1 MSTTSRSRKGAV
13 VKICAPVSA
22 FPTGKMLK
30 GVFPAAGSLHNLVKI
45 LFVSIFEFFK
55 ENILLSHMDKPSK
68 KLFLLDAYALIYRAH
83 FAFTKTP
90 RINSKGHNTSVPF
103 GFSNTLLEV
112 IQKQK
117 PTHIGV
123 AFDTTAKTF
132 RDDIYSE
139 YKSTRQETPE
149 DIRYGIPICKEI
161 IRGFNIPILELDGF
175 EADDIIGTLAAHA
188 CTQGFEVFMM
198 TPDKDFGQLVNDCV
212 YLYKPAYMGNAVD
225 VLGVKEVC
233 EKWGIDNVTQVRD
246 MLGLQGDTSDNIPGV
261 PGIGPKTAAVLLKK
275 YGSVENIVA
284 HASELKG
291 KQKELFEKYGEQA
304 ILSKQLATIIT
315 DVPVVFNEEELR
327 YSGPN
332 VDKLKPIFDE
342 LEFKGIAARAFGET
356 SNAPLPPPRENA
368 QLSMFGKPAAAETE
382 KKIFD
387 AEKTR
392 YFLADLPELRRAL
405 VEKLSQQ
412 EVFSIETISDDATNF
427 NYRLKGLAFSFA
439 ANEAHFVPVN
449 HAEEAEYIAREFKPV
464 LEKETIGKVG
474 HNLKSTMLLLKKYE
488 VELCGPL
495 FDLMLAHYLIE
506 PEASHS
512 LQVLCSQYLNYEL
525 LADPDSKQKNQV
537 CERVDKILQLKEA
550 VEKDLEAR
558 THTRLMREIEMPLAK
573 VLASMEYEGVKV
585 DVKALNKMS
594 EELKIE
600 IDRVQKEIY
609 AICDA
614 EFNIGSPKQLGEV
627 LFDKMKLI
635 DKPKKTKTGQFATGE
650 DVLMGLSAEHEIA
663 RKILDFREYDKL
675 RSTYVEALPKM
686 ISQYDGRIHTD
697 YRQAWAVTGRLSSN
711 NPNLQNIPIRTEK
724 GRLIR
729 KAFVARNADYLFMSA
744 DYSQIELR
752 IAASFAKDETM
763 IDAFRTKRDIHTTTA
778 AKVFKVPLEEVT
790 ADMRRKAKEVNFGI
804 LYGSTAFGLAQ
815 NLRIARGEA
824 VEIIKAYFHEF
835 SAIKRYMDNA
845 INTAR
850 EKEYVETLMGRR
862 RYLRDINSRNVS
874 TRGFAE
880 RNAINAPIQGTA
892 ADIIKIAMVNIH
904 HWLVNEKLKTRMT
917 MQVHDELVFDVHKEE
932 VDHVKENISRLMCQ
946 AVQLEVPME
955 VEVGVGENW
964 LDAH

>member
-1 MSTTSRSRKGAV
+1 
-13 VKICAPVSA
+13 
-22 FPTGKMLK
+22 
-30 GVFPAAGSLHNLVKI
+30 
-45 LFVSIFEFFK
+45 
-55 ENILLSHMDKPSK
+55 MDNPLK

-90 RINSKGHNTSVPF
+90 RINSRGLNTSVPF
-103 GFSNTLLEV
+103 GFTNTLLEV
-112 IQKQK
+112 ITKQK

-132 RDDIYSE
+132 RDEIFAD
-139 YKSTRQETPE
+139 YKATRQETPE
-149 DIRYGIPICKEI
+149 DIRYGIPKCKEI

-175 EADDIIGTLAAHA
+175 EADDIIGTLAAQA
-188 CTQGFEVFMM
+188 CKQGFEVYMM

-212 YLYKPAYMGNAVD
+212 FLYKPAYMGNAVD
-225 VLGVKEVC
+225 VLGPREVC
-233 EKWGIDNVTQVRD
+233 EKWDIENVAQVTD
-246 MLGLQGDTSDNIPGV
+246 MLGMQGDTSDNIPGV
-261 PGIGPKTAAVLLKK
+261 PGVGPKTAAALLKK

-284 HASELKG
+284 NARELKG
-291 KQKELFEKYGEQA
+291 KQKELFETYGEQA
-304 ILSKQLATIIT
+304 ILSKKLATIIT
-315 DVPVVFNEEELR
+315 DVPIAFHEEELR
-327 YSGPN
+327 YTGPN

-342 LEFKGIAARAFGET
+342 LEFKGIAARAFGEPAT
-356 SNAPLPPPRENA
+356 VAAPPLKQGP
-368 QLSMFGKPAAAETE
+368 QLSMFGKTPAAGTVE
-382 KKIFD
+382 KQNFD
-387 AEKTR
+387 SEKVK
-392 YFLADLPELRRAL
+392 YFMVDLPELRRAL
-405 VEKLSQQ
+405 IEKLGQQ
-412 EVFSIETISDDATNF
+412 KIVSIETITDDAANF
-427 NYRLKGLAFSFA
+427 NFQLKGLALSFLE
-439 ANEAHFVPVN
+439 NEAHFVPVTN
-449 HAEEAEYIAREFKPV
+449 AEEAEHIAKEFKPV
-464 LEKETIGKVG
+464 LENGSIAKVG
-474 HNLKSTMLLLKKYE
+474 HNLKGTMLLLKKYE

-512 LQVLCSQYLNYEL
+512 LQVLCSQYLDYEM

-537 CERVDKILQLKEA
+537 CERADKIFQLKDA
-550 VEKDLEAR
+550 VEKDLDSR
-558 THTRLMREIEMPLAK
+558 THTKLMQDIEMPLAK
-573 VLASMEYEGVKV
+573 VLASMEFEGVKV
-585 DVKALNKMS
+585 DVPALNKMS
-594 EELKIE
+594 EELKVEIE
-600 IDRVQKEIY
+600 RVQKDIY
-609 AICDA
+609 TICGV
-614 EFNIGSPKQLGEV
+614 EFNIGSPKQLGEI
-627 LFDKMKLI
+627 LFDQMKLI

-650 DVLMGLSAEHEIA
+650 DVLQGLAADHEIA
-663 RKILDFREYDKL
+663 RKILDYREYDKL
-675 RSTYVEALPKM
+675 RSTYVDALPKM

-729 KAFVARNADYLFMSA
+729 KAFVARNKDFLFMSA

-763 IDAFRTKRDIHTTTA
+763 IEAFRTKRDIHTTTA
-778 AKVFKVPLEEVT
+778 AKVFKVPSEQVT

-815 NLRIARGEA
+815 NLRIARSEA

-850 EKEYVETLMGRR
+850 EREYVETLMGRR

-904 HWLVNEKLKTRMT
+904 NWLVREKLQTRMT
-917 MQVHDELVFDVHKEE
+917 MQVHDELVFDVHKKE
-932 VDHVKENISRLMCQ
+932 VDMVKENVSRLMCQ
-946 AVQLEVPME
+946 AVRLEVPME